1 MIYYDIKAIY
11 YNHPP
16 SIIEIYDIIV
26 AQLGKIPDVEFQV
39 YTTNIQLLQ
48 IPDANCVTVYIL
60 VYIIHIY
67 QI

>member
-60 VYIIHIY
+60 CIYTGIH
-67 QI
+67 